1 MYYRNPKKEEKVLT
15 LIKKSNDRF
24 GVYNGA
30 GIQVEG
36 SFSPDSS
43 GLSPKEMLEGSL
55 AMCTVIV
62 LQRMFERD
70 GVEVS
75 ADEFSVEVKA
85 IKATDSPSRFEKCEM
100 TITLPDHFSD
110 AYKRKLIVSAERAC
124 TIGNTLR
131 TGITVVTN
139 EHKK

>member
-1 MYYRNPKKEEKVLT
+1 MIVIQ
-15 LIKKSNDRF
+15 IKQSNGIF
-24 GVYNGA
+24 GVYNGV
-30 GIQVEG
+30 GLQVQG
-36 SFSPDSS
+36 SFSPDSD
-43 GLSPKEMLEGSL
+43 GLNPKEMLESSL

-70 GVEVS
+70 GVEVG

-85 IKATDSPSRFEKCEM
+85 IKAPDSPSRFEKCEM
-100 TITLPDHFSD
+100 TIILPDHFSD
-110 AYKRKLIVSAERAC
+110 AYKKKLIVSAERAC

-131 TGITVVTN
+131 SGITVVTN